1 MLFGMLFFVTASYGQ
16 TAKSVLDKTASVVSN
31 KGGVTASFTI
41 SSKQYGNSTGT
52 ISVKGKKFYANS
64 SAGIVWFDG
73 QTQWTYLKQNE
84 EVNVCNPTPADLQ
97 ATMTTNTP
105 NYVVTLKATNK
116 NSGIQEMVIT
126 INKQSYVPTQIRMLQ
141 GKQWTFI
148 QVSDFKKANLSD
160 SIFRFNPKAYPNA
173 EIIDL
178 R

>member
-1 MLFGMLFFVTASYGQ
+1 
-16 TAKSVLDKTASVVSN
+16 
-31 KGGVTASFTI
+31 
-41 SSKQYGNSTGT
+41 
-52 ISVKGKKFYANS
+52 
-64 SAGIVWFDG
+64 
-73 QTQWTYLKQNE
+73 
-84 EVNVCNPTPADLQ
+84 
-97 ATMTTNTP
+97 MTTNTP

-126 INKQSYVPTQIRMLQ
+126 INKQSYVPSQIRMLQ

-148 QVSDFKKANLSD
+148 QVSNFKKANLSD